1 MWLIVGLGNPGTKYA
16 RTRHNIGFVVL
27 EGFAEKSN
35 LTFKTRKDYRISS
48 GSIENN
54 NIVLLEPLTFMNRSG
69 TAVRKIKDRFTITPQ
84 QIIVIHD
91 DLDLDVGK
99 LKIRRK
105 GSSGGHRGIES
116 IIGAIGSRDFLR
128 VKIGIGR
135 NPFILP
141 EEYVLSRF
149 RRNELSSIRQTIR
162 NAVDAV
168 HSIITEGVDRS
179 MNKFN

>member
-16 RTRHNIGFVVL
+16 RTRHNVGFVVL
-27 EGFAEKSN
+27 EGIAEKSN
-35 LTFKTRKDYRISS
+35 LPFKTRKDYRISS
-48 GSIENN
+48 GSIDNN
-54 NIVLLEPLTFMNRSG
+54 DIVLLEPLTFMNRSG
-69 TAVRKIKDRFTITPQ
+69 TVVRKIKDRFTITPQ
-84 QIIVIHD
+84 RIIVIHD

-135 NPFILP
+135 NPVIPP

-149 RRNELSSIRQTIR
+149 KRNELSSVRQTIR

-179 MNKFN
+179 MNRFN